1 MFEEINTHLFVEKKP
16 ITYKY
21 LARWKDIS
29 SNKAK
34 QVLQEFYD
42 QFKHEKPDL
51 SSYYTVT
58 GRAGNMRYVKLV
70 SGQDIEIGKAEL
82 EKIDSVSIYSLNM
95 GQVALDTVVAINTT
109 IDKEYTPE
117 NCVKWGVIQTSSAQ
131 KIAKKQERETLAR
144 PVQRNAMSEPLKT
157 EAKPQEAKPAAKDI
171 GASRLSSLYT
181 SRKKGPE
188 IKQQAKRTLDKP
200 IQSTE
205 PPKKK
210 TKSEVKS
217 KLTKLF
223 ENSDD
228 DVDFSDE
235 EPIDEPLDVDIPAER
250 ETAEQQEPA
259 KKADKAAEEET
270 SEPATAQVEKK
281 DAPPEPVYDEDGYLV
296 TTKQPSAKRSAT
308 HPPAKKGHTISKNTE
323 KANTKKQVSL
333 MSFFGK
339 KN

>member
-1 MFEEINTHLFVEKKP
+1 MFDEINTHLFVEKKP

-21 LARWKDIS
+21 LARWKDLS

-58 GRAGNMRYVKLV
+58 GRAGNMRYVKIV

-95 GQVALDTVVAINTT
+95 GKAALDTVVAINTT

-117 NCVKWGVIQTSSAQ
+117 NCVKWGVIQTATAQ
-131 KIAKKQERETLAR
+131 KIEKKQERETLAR

-157 EAKPQEAKPAAKDI
+157 EAKQQEAKPAAKDI
-171 GASRLSSLYT
+171 SASRLSSLYT
-181 SRKKGPE
+181 SRKKAPE
-188 IKQQAKRTLDKP
+188 TKQQAKRTLDKP
-200 IQSTE
+200 KQSTE

-228 DVDFSDE
+228 DMDFSEE
-235 EPIDEPLDVDIPAER
+235 EPTDEPLDVDNPAET
-250 ETAEQQEPA
+250 ETAEQQKPA
-259 KKADKAAEEET
+259 KKADKPAEEEI
-270 SEPATAQVEKK
+270 SEPATEQVEEK
-281 DAPPEPVYDEDGYLV
+281 DAPSEPVYDEDGYLV
-296 TTKQPSAKRSAT
+296 TTKQQPTKRSAT

-323 KANTKKQVSL
+323 KGNTKKQVSL

-339 KN
+339 KK

>member
-1 MFEEINTHLFVEKKP
+1 MFDEINTHLFLEKKP

-21 LARWKDIS
+21 LARWKDLS
-29 SNKAK
+29 SSKAK

-58 GRAGNMRYVKLV
+58 GRAGNSRYVKVV
-70 SGQDIEIGKAEL
+70 SEQDIEIGKAEL

-95 GQVALDTVVAINTT
+95 GKVALDTVVAINTT

-117 NCVKWGVIQTSSAQ
+117 NCAKWGVIQTRTAQ
-131 KIAKKQERETLAR
+131 KIAKKQEREASAR
-144 PVQRNAMSEPLKT
+144 PAERNAMSEPLKT

-171 GASRLSSLYT
+171 STSRLSSLYT
-181 SRKKGPE
+181 SRKKAPE
-188 IKQQAKRTLDKP
+188 TKREAKRTLGEPK
-200 IQSTE
+200 QSTE

-210 TKSEVKS
+210 TKNEVKS

-228 DVDFSDE
+228 DMAFSDE
-235 EPIDEPLDVDIPAER
+235 EPNDVPVDIDNFAEI
-250 ETAEQQEPA
+250 ESGEQPKPA
-259 KKADKAAEEET
+259 KKADKPADKEKSEPVTENAEEN
-270 SEPATAQVEKK
+270 A
-281 DAPPEPVYDEDGYLV
+281 APSEPVYDEDGYLV
-296 TTKQPSAKRSAT
+296 TTKQQPAKRSAT
-308 HPPAKKGHTISKNTE
+308 HPPAKKGHTISKNTD
-323 KANTKKQVSL
+323 KGDTKKQVSL

-339 KN
+339 KK